1 MEVEVQNRHELLG
14 NDGTNISSNAS
25 RHSQTLR
32 TLFNKFSIDEFDY
45 LFIYFSNF
53 EFKNTPERR
62 SIQTTRASSASW
74 NSTHVDEFSDSH
86 SESLYLFVDSF
97 SAAMFRS
104 EEQRT
109 EPNDGGER
117 IDLDAMSRLIEHT

>member
-1 MEVEVQNRHELLG
+1 MMAQIFLATPAAIHKHYAR
-14 NDGTNISSNAS
+14 
-25 RHSQTLR
+25 
-32 TLFNKFSIDEFDY
+32 FSINFRSTNSIIY
-45 LFIYFSNF
+45 LFTFQISNW
-53 EFKNTPERR
+53 NTPERR